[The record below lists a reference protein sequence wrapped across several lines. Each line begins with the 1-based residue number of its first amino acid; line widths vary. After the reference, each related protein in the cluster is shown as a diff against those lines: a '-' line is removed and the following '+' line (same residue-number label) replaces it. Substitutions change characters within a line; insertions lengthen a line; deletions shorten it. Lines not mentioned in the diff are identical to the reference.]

1 MDENTLL
8 DSEFDETEEEAFQIL
23 QEVRSILKDQG
34 IDDT

>member
-8 DSEFDETEEEAFQIL
+8 DSEFDDTEEEDFQIL
-23 QEVRSILKDQG
+23 QEVRNIFKEQG